1 MMPVTAILRHEL
13 RTLLRGWL
21 VKLWLVAALFGSLV
35 AATGEPQLPVAT
47 RIAMIMAPFLVFPWF
62 LFVMVLGLTPVT
74 GARSDSLA
82 DGILSRPIA
91 RYQFLLG
98 SWGARVVL
106 VLGVFLVATVP
117 FVLWVSLAARPPG
130 ASDMTSAVTLYGT
143 LASVGVVALVL
154 TFQVSLAFLFGTLLR
169 NPLWTIVVL
178 LFFWYLVM
186 NMVLHQ
192 FRLEE
197 FSPLSLNQAIPTLA
211 QQPPPWAGED
221 AQDAKDAEAI
231 SKTLDAVVNWSFF
244 TPAPQKPA
252 RSGEAD
258 FYLSEEYEDFSLA
271 WVLFTYGLLTAGS
284 IGLAILC
291 FGMRDL

>member
-1 MMPVTAILRHEL
+1 MTAILRHEL

-21 VKLWLVAALFGSLV
+21 VKLWLVAALFGSLI
-35 AATGEPQLPVAT
+35 AATSEPQLPAAT

-91 RYQFLLG
+91 RHQFLLG
-98 SWGARVVL
+98 SWGARVAL
-106 VLGVFLVATVP
+106 VLGVFLVTTVP
-117 FVLWVSLAARPPG
+117 FILWVSLAKRPPG
-130 ASDMTSAVTLYGT
+130 DSDVMNAVTVYGT
-143 LASVGVVALVL
+143 LAVVGVVALVL

-178 LFFWYLVM
+178 LFLWYMVM

-197 FSPLSLNQAIPTLA
+197 FSPLSLNQAIPTLVR
-211 QQPPPWAGED
+211 QPPPW
-221 AQDAKDAEAI
+221 
-231 SKTLDAVVNWSFF
+231 
-244 TPAPQKPA
+244 
-252 RSGEAD
+252 SGEEAQNTEEAAAVAKSLNALANWFAPGSQRPPRSDDAD
-258 FYLSEEYEDFSLA
+258 FYQSEEYEDFSLA
-271 WVLFTYGLLTAGS
+271 WVLFTYGFLTAGS

-291 FGMRDL
+291 FGLRDL